1 MAEPHIAQKR
11 SYKIEMEP
19 GTYAWCACGLSK
31 GQPFCD
37 GSHKGT
43 EFSPLVV
50 KVEEKKLVSWC
61 GCKHAKTKPFCDH
74 THRQL

>member
-1 MAEPHIAQKR
+1 
-11 SYKIEMEP
+11 MEP